1 MTNFYYID
9 RTLNQKTIPEAL
21 AKCLLLLNTLASV
34 LAKQDMKEFTLG
46 KSLTNVNIVTNA
58 LETQDT

>member
-9 RTLNQKTIPEAL
+9 RKLNQKTIPEAL
-21 AKCLLLLNTLASV
+21 AKCLLLLNTLESV
-34 LAKQDMKEFTLG
+34 LAKQDMKEFILG